1 MVRPMKPEDRE
12 VVLDIIRAT
21 KMFTPA
27 EISVARELVDIYL
40 DQPEQRDY
48 LLAVV
53 ESGAGAVVGYMAYG
67 QTPLTDGTYDLYWMA
82 VAPEQQGLGL
92 GKELVHWL
100 EKRVVEEGGRM
111 VLIETSSQPKYA
123 PTRRF
128 YTGLGYKEIS
138 RIPDFYRRGDD
149 RITYIKHI
157 A

>member
-12 VVLDIIRAT
+12 IVLDIIRGT

-40 DQPEQRDY
+40 DQPEQSDY
-48 LLAVV
+48 SLAVV
-53 ESGAGAVVGYMAYG
+53 ENGPGAVVGYMACG
-67 QTPLTDGTYDLYWMA
+67 PTPLTDGTYDLYWMA
-82 VAPEQQGLGL
+82 VAPDQQGFGF
-92 GKELVHWL
+92 GKELVNWL
-100 EKRVVEEGGRM
+100 EKKVAEEGGRM
-111 VLIETSSQPKYA
+111 VLIETSSQPKYE

-128 YTGLGYKEIS
+128 YAGLGYQEIS